1 MLCTY
6 RGTCKG
12 LQLRHFYWP
21 EVPPQKFC
29 QDIWQLYLR
38 KFTKNGK
45 LLEMELGNSYSL
57 KRNQNLFEKSLKL
70 TFTQFQAYP
79 HDTKKHTFEAI

>member
-45 LLEMELGNSYSL
+45 LLEMELGNSIL
-57 KRNQNLFEKSLKL
+57 KMADEDESAPAPAPASAPAPAHHKPWHECEWF
-70 TFTQFQAYP
+70 
-79 HDTKKHTFEAI
+79 